1 MKNIIAFI
9 LLLSLTHVG
18 AAPILQMNKAF
29 NALTELLPLLLSS
42 EKFQDKKNEGM
53 IKEKIQTI
61 EEAFREAK
69 HDPLIKHDLFAP
81 SYALIT
87 DNLSE
92 SKSSFEKGHK
102 DYTKWLV
109 KETISVC
116 LDCHT
121 RIPSDHISSFQS
133 GELLIK
139 EDQLKEPYLLGLASL
154 IVRRNVDAKNHFLRQ
169 IQDKIISKDSNDM
182 ILPFQQILLIETKVM
197 KDPQA
202 MIALIDDF
210 KAKKNLPAFVV
221 EELQNWRLRLV
232 EWKNEKALKETPAS
246 DKVMVSFIQ
255 RHLKPLMKKS
265 FSDANK
271 VDLLFSSGV
280 LSSFLFLNPSSKLA
294 PEISYWTGWIEKR
307 LKRENFMSSGD
318 LFLEQ
323 CIRKYP
329 NSPFAQDCFKE
340 LEESIEFDFSGS
352 SGTFIPDDVKAE
364 LQELKSLIERN
375 KNKKS
380 SK

>member
-1 MKNIIAFI
+1 MKKTSALIA
-9 LLLSLTHVG
+9 LTLTSVVL

-29 NALTELLPLLLSS
+29 IALTDLLPSLMSA
-42 EKFQDKKNEGM
+42 EKFQDKKNEPV
-53 IKEKIQTI
+53 IKEKVKAL
-61 EEAFREAK
+61 EEAFRLAK

-87 DNLSE
+87 DNLKE
-92 SKSSFEKGHK
+92 SVSSFEKGHK
-102 DYTKWLV
+102 DYTRWLL

-121 RIPSDHISSFQS
+121 RIPMDHTSSFQD
-133 GELLIK
+133 GELTIR
-139 EDQLKEPYLLGLASL
+139 EDQLKDPYLLGLSSL
-154 IVRRNVDAKNHFLRQ
+154 IVRRYVDAKNHFLRQ
-169 IQDKIISKDSNDM
+169 VQDKIISKDYSNM

-197 KDPQA
+197 KDPAA

-210 KAKKNLPAFVV
+210 KAKKNLPGPVMD
-221 EELQNWRLRLV
+221 ELKSWRARLV
-232 EWKNEKALKETPAS
+232 EWKNEKAIKEIPSS
-246 DKVMVSFIQ
+246 DKAIAEFIK
-255 RHLKPLMKKS
+255 RRLSPLKKKS
-265 FSDANK
+265 FVDAHK

-280 LSSFLFLNPSSKLA
+280 LSSFFFMNQASSLA

-307 LKRENFMSSGD
+307 LKREDFMSSGD

-329 NSPFAQDCFKE
+329 ASSFAKE
-340 LEESIEFDFSGS
+340 CLKEFEESIEFDFSGS

-364 LQELKSLIERN
+364 LQELKSLIEKTPRQ
-375 KNKKS
+375 K
-380 SK
+380 